1 MRRIILS
8 AIMIIA
14 FFSMAQ
20 AQNAYW
26 VFFTD
31 KSGSTFDPYSYFD
44 AKAVERYRMNGV
56 SLPSN
61 TPASSASPFLNAG
74 KSDLARD
81 AKRWNSGQERKCT
94 PFTEW

>member
-1 MRRIILS
+1 MKKQVVTFVLS
-8 AIMIIA
+8 V
-14 FFSMAQ
+14 FVLTLAQ
-20 AQNAYW
+20 AQDYYW